1 MSDVMTNGMNAGGI
15 SFWQC
20 WHSFAAGWNKFLHAP
35 IDARRFALVRIGFA
49 LLILIYMAVL
59 YPDLENWYGPAGLYS
74 AEVDAE
80 AALPQQWSVLRW
92 LPTDAEQ
99 AGVWLHRLF
108 WLHIACTLMLL
119 VGFCSRVNALL
130 VFVLLVSWQNR
141 NPLILDGED
150 GVFRLVGFYL
160 MLMPSGRA
168 WSVDRWLFHRS
179 ADVCPMAPAWSLRL
193 LQLQMVV
200 IFVAA
205 AGFKLGGSAWLDGT
219 ALSYVV
225 RLDDTFGRFRI
236 PSLLFEIPLLVRLMT
251 WTVVAVELIAPLFLW
266 FRETRRWAL
275 LLIMLF
281 HLSNEYAMCLFLF
294 HWIMLVGWSTFLTG
308 GDLFAL
314 TRLIPPRRRH
324 SGERRLRQ

>member
-1 MSDVMTNGMNAGGI
+1 MSDI
-15 SFWQC
+15 SLPQFWR
-20 WHSFAAGWNKFLHAP
+20 SFAAGWNKFLHAP
-35 IDARRFALVRIGFA
+35 IDARRFAIVRIGFA

-59 YPDLENWYGPAGLYS
+59 YPDLEKWYGPTGLYP
-74 AEVDAE
+74 AEVEAE
-80 AALPQQWSVLRW
+80 AALPQQWTVLHW
-92 LPTDAEQ
+92 LPADAEQ
-99 AGVWLHRLF
+99 ADVWLHRVF

-119 VGFCSRVNALL
+119 FGIASRVNALL

-150 GVFRLVGFYL
+150 SVFRLVGFYL
-160 MLMPSGRA
+160 VLMPSGRT
-168 WSVDRWLFHRS
+168 WSVDRWLFHQS
-179 ADVCPMAPAWSLRL
+179 KDACPLAPAWPLRL

-205 AGFKLGGSAWLDGT
+205 ALFKLGGSAWLDGT

-225 RLDDTFGRFRI
+225 RLDDTFGRFRV
-236 PSLLFEIPLLVRLMT
+236 PSLPFEIPLLVRLMT

-275 LLIMLF
+275 LLIVLF

-294 HWIMLVGWSTFLTG
+294 HWIMLVGWSTFLTSA
-308 GDLFAL
+308 DLSFL
-314 TRLIPPRRRH
+314 PRSKHDDHLPLRH
-324 SGERRLRQ
+324 A

>member
-1 MSDVMTNGMNAGGI
+1 MNEVAARTSNAGGV
-15 SFWQC
+15 SLWQC
-20 WHSFAAGWNKFLHAP
+20 WRSFTAGWNRFLHAP

-59 YPDLENWYGPAGLYS
+59 YPDLEHWYGPTGLYP

-92 LPTDAEQ
+92 MPADPEP
-99 AGVWLHRLF
+99 AGIWLHGLF

-119 VGFCSRVNALL
+119 WGIATRVNALA

-150 GVFRLVGFYL
+150 SVFRLVGFYL
-160 MLMPSGRA
+160 LLMPSGRA
-168 WSVDRWLFHRS
+168 WSVDRWLFAKDR
-179 ADVCPMAPAWSLRL
+179 DTCPLAPAWSLRL

-205 AGFKLGGSAWLDGT
+205 ALFKLGGTAWLDGT

-225 RLDDTFGRFRI
+225 RLDDTFGRFQI
-236 PSLLFEIPLLVRLMT
+236 PGLLFQIPLLVRLMT
-251 WTVVAVELIAPLFLW
+251 WTVVAVELFAPLFLW

-275 LLIMLF
+275 LLIVLF

-294 HWIMLVGWSTFLTG
+294 HWIMLVGWSTFLTSA
-308 GDLFAL
+308 DLPGWQ
-314 TRLIPPRRRH
+314 R
-324 SGERRLRQ
+324 SK